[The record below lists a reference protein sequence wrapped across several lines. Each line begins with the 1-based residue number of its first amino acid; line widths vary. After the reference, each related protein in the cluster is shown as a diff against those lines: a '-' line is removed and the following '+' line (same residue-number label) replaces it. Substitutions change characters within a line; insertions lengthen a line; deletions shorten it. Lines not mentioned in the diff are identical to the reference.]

1 MLVLNF
7 FYKIIQLF
15 NKKTYLLNKVF
26 ILFKNMK
33 FNVKKVNQINKEV
46 NIKNI
51 FIFIK
56 YTEKS
61 VNNIFKIITFC
72 GI

>member
-1 MLVLNF
+1 MLILNF

-26 ILFKNMK
+26 TLFKNMK

-61 VNNIFKIITFC
+61 VNNIYFL
-72 GI
+72 